1 MLNICMRGCTKAAG
15 LAALSF
21 SLGIAAGIF
30 LPTAVIAAV
39 ELILLILIGYMCLFK
54 W

>member
-1 MLNICMRGCTKAAG
+1 MLNICMRGCTRAAG
-15 LAALSF
+15 LVALSF

-30 LPTAVIAAV
+30 LPTAVIAAI
-39 ELILLILIGYMCLFK
+39 ELILLIIMGYLCLFK